1 MQWQVRDRATAPR
14 PRRLTGIL
22 MVGALI
28 AGSAAAGSLATSHAP
43 APVVF
48 AAPASAAPLAH
59 AEGSYADVVAK
70 VAPAVVT
77 VRSQRVLKVADESPF
92 GGQDPFEE
100 FFGRQFPGRRPQ
112 APQQPRREGALGS
125 GVVVTGDGYILT
137 NNHVVEGSREVEVEL
152 TDGRTFKAT
161 VVGADAPSDLA
172 VLKVAAKSLQTL
184 PLGDS
189 DRVRVGD
196 VALAVGNPL
205 GVGQTVTMGI
215 VSAKGRATG
224 SGDGSYEDFLQT
236 DAPINQG
243 NSGGAL
249 VNTRG
254 ELIGINSQILSTSG
268 GNIGIGFA
276 IPSNMAKNVMDQL
289 VSGGAVHRGMLGV
302 TVQGISSDIAGSL
315 GLSEVKG
322 ALVSAVSE
330 GSPAE
335 KAGVKRGDVITAID
349 GQAVKDSNSL
359 RNSVSRLQPGST
371 VSLTLWRA
379 GQEKGVSV
387 RLAEM
392 PRTAKDDSS
401 APAERGTPGA
411 LGLALQ
417 KGDSGLE
424 VTGVDPS
431 GPAADAGIRVG
442 DVLEEINGTPVR
454 SSSDVHAALGKS
466 KGKPALVLVRRGD
479 QTLYVAVPERAA

>member
-1 MQWQVRDRATAPR
+1 
-14 PRRLTGIL
+14 

-48 AAPASAAPLAH
+48 AAPASSAPLAH
-59 AEGSYADVVAK
+59 ADGSYADVVAK

-100 FFGRQFPGRRPQ
+100 FFGRQFPGRRQ
-112 APQQPRREGALGS
+112 PQQPRREGALGS
-125 GVVVTGDGYILT
+125 GVVVTADGYILT
-137 NNHVVEGSREVEVEL
+137 NNHVVEGSRQVEVEL

-289 VSGGAVHRGMLGV
+289 VSGGTVHRGMLGV

-349 GQAVKDSNSL
+349 GQVVKDSNSL

-371 VSLTLWRA
+371 VNLTLWRA
-379 GQEKGVSV
+379 GQQRQVSV

-392 PRTAKDDSS
+392 PRSAKDDSS